1 MASSRPHLQAE
12 NVILSFDSR
21 NATPSQLS
29 DSWRLSNVHSYRG
42 NAMFGSDSPSVSAKT
57 GSLKGEHP
65 GIPGKRQSGSLRA
78 AMRSS
83 PQRAVNG
90 DDDPAVDGQPV
101 AGTSGRDN
109 VRYLLGNRGREHDAA
124 QAYDLINNF
133 QQDMFTDYW
142 ETPKDHP
149 HIHRGQWRDQLRH
162 RYHPKH

>member
-42 NAMFGSDSPSVSAKT
+42 NAMFGSDSPAVSAKT

-83 PQRAVNG
+83 PQRAVNS
-90 DDDPAVDGQPV
+90 DDAPEVDGQPTYIE
-101 AGTSGRDN
+101 ANGETNCGTGITLSIKCCSPA
-109 VRYLLGNRGREHDAA
+109 LLNQPSSIMTLLVSFLG
-124 QAYDLINNF
+124 
-133 QQDMFTDYW
+133 
-142 ETPKDHP
+142 
-149 HIHRGQWRDQLRH
+149 
-162 RYHPKH
+162 